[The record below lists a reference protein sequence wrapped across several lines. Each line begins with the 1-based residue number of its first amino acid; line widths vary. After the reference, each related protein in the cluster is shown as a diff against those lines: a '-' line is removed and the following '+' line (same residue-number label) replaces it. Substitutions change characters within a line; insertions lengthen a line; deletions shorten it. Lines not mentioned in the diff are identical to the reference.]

1 MKNVYHVGSGEL
13 TFDIIERI
21 INENLKLELAPEAKE
36 RIQKC
41 RDYLDHK
48 IAESEEP
55 LYGVMQAKTVDVAA
69 KVTGRVET
77 LPVHEG
83 DTVSAGHLLMT
94 LDIPEVEAKLK
105 EVEALKSAATAR
117 QSLVDEGA
125 RPQEIRAAKAQMQ
138 RAQAGQEL
146 AQKTFNR
153 VHALYREGL
162 ISKQKHDEALAQKKS
177 ADELLAA
184 AKEQYDIALTGAR
197 TQEKQAATAL
207 TAQAT
212 GGVEQVESL
221 VKEKNV
227 TSPIASEIS
236 RIYVEI
242 GEVAAAGL
250 PLATLVDLSD
260 QWAVFNIREDDLPK
274 ITKGAVLSAEIP
286 ALNAK
291 NVQFKVYF
299 INPRGDY
306 ATWRATR
313 QSSGYDLRTF
323 EVRARPV
330 QPVSDLRPGMS
341 VIVNR

>member
-1 MKNVYHVGSGEL
+1 MTESNTKKVNKPVLLSAAAVACLLVLGVGFWMG
-13 TFDIIERI
+13 TH
-21 INENLKLELAPEAKE
+21 P
-36 RIQKC
+36 
-41 RDYLDHK
+41 
-48 IAESEEP
+48 SEEP

-83 DTVSAGHLLMT
+83 DTVSAGQLLMT

-341 VIVNR
+341 VIVKR

>member
-1 MKNVYHVGSGEL
+1 MTESNTKKVNKPVLLSAAAVACLVVLGVGFWMGIHP
-13 TFDIIERI
+13 T
-21 INENLKLELAPEAKE
+21 
-36 RIQKC
+36 
-41 RDYLDHK
+41 
-48 IAESEEP
+48 EEP

-83 DTVSAGHLLMT
+83 DTVSAGQLLMT

-105 EVEALKSAATAR
+105 EVEALKSAASAR

-212 GGVEQVESL
+212 GGVEQVQSL

-260 QWAVFNIREDDLPK
+260 QWAVFNIREDDMPK

>member
-1 MKNVYHVGSGEL
+1 MTESNTKKVNKPVLLSAAAVACLLVLGVGFWMG
-13 TFDIIERI
+13 TH
-21 INENLKLELAPEAKE
+21 P
-36 RIQKC
+36 
-41 RDYLDHK
+41 
-48 IAESEEP
+48 SEEP

-83 DTVSAGHLLMT
+83 DTVSAGQLLMT

-260 QWAVFNIREDDLPK
+260 QWAVFNIREDDMPK

>member
-1 MKNVYHVGSGEL
+1 MTESNTKKVNKPVLLSAAAVASLLVLGVGFWMG
-13 TFDIIERI
+13 TH
-21 INENLKLELAPEAKE
+21 P
-36 RIQKC
+36 
-41 RDYLDHK
+41 
-48 IAESEEP
+48 SEEP

-83 DTVSAGHLLMT
+83 DTVSAGQLLMT

-260 QWAVFNIREDDLPK
+260 QWAVFNIREDDMPK

>member
-1 MKNVYHVGSGEL
+1 MTESNTKKVNKPVLLSAAAVACLLVLGVGFWMG
-13 TFDIIERI
+13 TH
-21 INENLKLELAPEAKE
+21 P
-36 RIQKC
+36 
-41 RDYLDHK
+41 
-48 IAESEEP
+48 SEEP

-83 DTVSAGHLLMT
+83 DTVSAGQLLMT

-227 TSPIASEIS
+227 TSPIACEIS

-260 QWAVFNIREDDLPK
+260 QWAVFNIREDDMPK

>member
-1 MKNVYHVGSGEL
+1 MTESNTKKVNKPVLLSAAAVVCLLVLGVGFWMG
-13 TFDIIERI
+13 TH
-21 INENLKLELAPEAKE
+21 P
-36 RIQKC
+36 
-41 RDYLDHK
+41 
-48 IAESEEP
+48 SEEP

-83 DTVSAGHLLMT
+83 DTVSAGQLLMT

-330 QPVSDLRPGMS
+330 QHVSDLRPGMS

>member
-1 MKNVYHVGSGEL
+1 MTESNTKKVNKPVLLSAAAVACLVVLGVGFWMG
-13 TFDIIERI
+13 TH
-21 INENLKLELAPEAKE
+21 PT
-36 RIQKC
+36 
-41 RDYLDHK
+41 
-48 IAESEEP
+48 EEP

-83 DTVSAGHLLMT
+83 DTVSAGQLLMT

-105 EVEALKSAATAR
+105 EVEALKSAASAR
-117 QSLVDEGA
+117 QSLVDEGG

-162 ISKQKHDEALAQKKS
+162 ISKQKHDEALAQKKN

-212 GGVEQVESL
+212 GGVEQVQSL

-260 QWAVFNIREDDLPK
+260 QWAVFNIREDDMPK

>member
-1 MKNVYHVGSGEL
+1 MTESNTKKVNKPVLLSAAAVACLVVLGVGFWMG
-13 TFDIIERI
+13 TH
-21 INENLKLELAPEAKE
+21 PT
-36 RIQKC
+36 
-41 RDYLDHK
+41 
-48 IAESEEP
+48 EEP

-83 DTVSAGHLLMT
+83 DTVSAGQLLMT

-212 GGVEQVESL
+212 GGVEQVQSL

-260 QWAVFNIREDDLPK
+260 QWAVFNIREDDMPK

>member
-1 MKNVYHVGSGEL
+1 MTESNTKKVNKPVLLSAAVVACLLVLGVGFWMG
-13 TFDIIERI
+13 TH
-21 INENLKLELAPEAKE
+21 P
-36 RIQKC
+36 
-41 RDYLDHK
+41 
-48 IAESEEP
+48 SEEP

-83 DTVSAGHLLMT
+83 DTVSAGQLLMT

-153 VHALYREGL
+153 VHALYREVL

-212 GGVEQVESL
+212 GGVEQVQSL

-260 QWAVFNIREDDLPK
+260 QWAVFNIREDDMPK

>member
-1 MKNVYHVGSGEL
+1 MTESNTKKVNKPVLLSAAAVACLLVLGVVFWMVTH
-13 TFDIIERI
+13 
-21 INENLKLELAPEAKE
+21 P
-36 RIQKC
+36 
-41 RDYLDHK
+41 
-48 IAESEEP
+48 SEEP

-83 DTVSAGHLLMT
+83 DTVSAGQLLMT

>member
-1 MKNVYHVGSGEL
+1 MNDTKKKKTLVLSAAAAAVVVLGIGFWLGTHPGS
-13 TFDIIERI
+13 
-21 INENLKLELAPEAKE
+21 
-36 RIQKC
+36 
-41 RDYLDHK
+41 
-48 IAESEEP
+48 EP
-55 LYGVMQAKTVDVAA
+55 LYGVMQAKTIDVAS
-69 KVTGRVET
+69 KVTGRVESLNIT
-77 LPVHEG
+77 EG
-83 DTVSAGHLLMT
+83 DEVTAGQVLLT

-105 EVEALKSAATAR
+105 EVEAMRSAASAKK
-117 QSLVDEGA
+117 SLVDEGA
-125 RPQEIRAAKAQMQ
+125 RPQEIRAAKAQMLQ
-138 RAQAGQEL
+138 AQAGQEL

-162 ISKQKHDEALAQKKS
+162 ISKQKHDEALAQKRS
-177 ADELLAA
+177 ADELLAM
-184 AKEQYDIALTGAR
+184 AKEQYDIAQTGAR
-197 TQEKQAATAL
+197 TQEKEAASAL
-207 TAQAT
+207 TAQAA
-212 GGVEQVESL
+212 GGVEQVASL

-227 TSPIASEIS
+227 TAPIASEVS
-236 RIYVEI
+236 RVYVEK

-250 PLATLVDLSD
+250 PLASLVDLTD
-260 QWAVFNIREDDLPK
+260 QWAVFNIREDDMPK

>member
-1 MKNVYHVGSGEL
+1 MTESNTKKVNKPVLLSAAAVACLLVLGVGFWMG
-13 TFDIIERI
+13 TH
-21 INENLKLELAPEAKE
+21 P
-36 RIQKC
+36 
-41 RDYLDHK
+41 
-48 IAESEEP
+48 SEEP

-83 DTVSAGHLLMT
+83 DTVNAGQLLMT

-212 GGVEQVESL
+212 GGVEQVQSL

-260 QWAVFNIREDDLPK
+260 QWAVFNIREDDMPK

>member
-1 MKNVYHVGSGEL
+1 MTESNTKKVNKPVLLSAAAVACLLVLGVGFWMG
-13 TFDIIERI
+13 TH
-21 INENLKLELAPEAKE
+21 P
-36 RIQKC
+36 
-41 RDYLDHK
+41 
-48 IAESEEP
+48 SEEP

-83 DTVSAGHLLMT
+83 DTVSAGQLLMT

-260 QWAVFNIREDDLPK
+260 QWVVFNIREDDLPK

>member
-1 MKNVYHVGSGEL
+1 MTESNTKKVNKPVLLSAAAVACLVVLGVGFWMG
-13 TFDIIERI
+13 TH
-21 INENLKLELAPEAKE
+21 P
-36 RIQKC
+36 
-41 RDYLDHK
+41 
-48 IAESEEP
+48 SEEP

-83 DTVSAGHLLMT
+83 DTVSAGQLLMT

-105 EVEALKSAATAR
+105 EVEALKSAASAR

-260 QWAVFNIREDDLPK
+260 QWAVFNIREDDMPK

-306 ATWRATR
+306 ASWRATR
-313 QSSGYDLRTF
+313 QASGYDLRTF

>member
-1 MKNVYHVGSGEL
+1 MTESNTKKVNKPVLLSAAAVACLLVLGVGFWMG
-13 TFDIIERI
+13 TH
-21 INENLKLELAPEAKE
+21 P
-36 RIQKC
+36 
-41 RDYLDHK
+41 
-48 IAESEEP
+48 SEEP

-83 DTVSAGHLLMT
+83 DTVSAGQLLMT

-260 QWAVFNIREDDLPK
+260 QWAVFNIREDDMQK

>member
-1 MKNVYHVGSGEL
+1 MTESNTKKVNKPVLLSAAAVACLLVLGVGFWMG
-13 TFDIIERI
+13 TH
-21 INENLKLELAPEAKE
+21 P
-36 RIQKC
+36 
-41 RDYLDHK
+41 
-48 IAESEEP
+48 SEEP

-83 DTVSAGHLLMT
+83 DTVSAGQLLMT

-207 TAQAT
+207 TAQAA

>member
-1 MKNVYHVGSGEL
+1 MTESNTKKVNKPVLLSAAAVACLLVLGVGFWMG
-13 TFDIIERI
+13 TH
-21 INENLKLELAPEAKE
+21 P
-36 RIQKC
+36 
-41 RDYLDHK
+41 
-48 IAESEEP
+48 SEEP

-77 LPVHEG
+77 LHVHEG
-83 DTVSAGHLLMT
+83 DTVSAGQLLMT

>member
-1 MKNVYHVGSGEL
+1 MTESNTKKVNKPVLLSAAAVACLLVLGVGFWMG
-13 TFDIIERI
+13 TH
-21 INENLKLELAPEAKE
+21 P
-36 RIQKC
+36 
-41 RDYLDHK
+41 
-48 IAESEEP
+48 SEEP

-83 DTVSAGHLLMT
+83 DTVSAGQLLMT

-260 QWAVFNIREDDLPK
+260 QWAVFNIREDDMPK
-274 ITKGAVLSAEIP
+274 ITKGAVLLAEIP

>member
-1 MKNVYHVGSGEL
+1 MTESNTKKVNKPVLLSAAAVACLLVLGVGFWMG
-13 TFDIIERI
+13 TH
-21 INENLKLELAPEAKE
+21 P
-36 RIQKC
+36 
-41 RDYLDHK
+41 
-48 IAESEEP
+48 SEEP

-83 DTVSAGHLLMT
+83 DTVSAGQLLMT

-260 QWAVFNIREDDLPK
+260 QWAVFNIREDDMPK

-330 QPVSDLRPGMS
+330 QHVSDLRPGMS

>member
-1 MKNVYHVGSGEL
+1 MTESNTKKVNKPVLLSAAAVACLLVLGVGFWMG
-13 TFDIIERI
+13 TH
-21 INENLKLELAPEAKE
+21 P
-36 RIQKC
+36 
-41 RDYLDHK
+41 
-48 IAESEEP
+48 SEEP

-83 DTVSAGHLLMT
+83 DTVSAGQLLMT

-260 QWAVFNIREDDLPK
+260 QWAVFNIREDDMPK

-291 NVQFKVYF
+291 NLRFKVYF

>member
-1 MKNVYHVGSGEL
+1 MTESNTKKVNKPVLLSAAAVACLVVLGVGFWMG
-13 TFDIIERI
+13 TH
-21 INENLKLELAPEAKE
+21 P
-36 RIQKC
+36 
-41 RDYLDHK
+41 
-48 IAESEEP
+48 SEEP

-83 DTVSAGHLLMT
+83 DTVSAGQLLMT

-105 EVEALKSAATAR
+105 EVEALKSAASAR

-212 GGVEQVESL
+212 GGVEQVQSL

-260 QWAVFNIREDDLPK
+260 QWAVFNIREDDMPK
-274 ITKGAVLSAEIP
+274 ITKGAVLSAEIS

>member
-1 MKNVYHVGSGEL
+1 MTESNTKKVNKPVLLSAAAVACLVVLGVGFWMG
-13 TFDIIERI
+13 TH
-21 INENLKLELAPEAKE
+21 PT
-36 RIQKC
+36 
-41 RDYLDHK
+41 
-48 IAESEEP
+48 EEP

-83 DTVSAGHLLMT
+83 DTVSAGQLLMT

-105 EVEALKSAATAR
+105 EVEALKSAASAR

-260 QWAVFNIREDDLPK
+260 QWAVFNIREDDMPK

>member
-1 MKNVYHVGSGEL
+1 MTESNTKKVNKPVLLSAAAVACLLVLGVGFWMG
-13 TFDIIERI
+13 TH
-21 INENLKLELAPEAKE
+21 PT
-36 RIQKC
+36 
-41 RDYLDHK
+41 
-48 IAESEEP
+48 EEP

-83 DTVSAGHLLMT
+83 DTVSAGQLLMT

-260 QWAVFNIREDDLPK
+260 QWAVFNIREDDMPK

-330 QPVSDLRPGMS
+330 QHVSDLRPGMS

>member
-1 MKNVYHVGSGEL
+1 MTESNTKKVNKPVLLSAAAVACLLVLGVGFWMG
-13 TFDIIERI
+13 TH
-21 INENLKLELAPEAKE
+21 P
-36 RIQKC
+36 
-41 RDYLDHK
+41 
-48 IAESEEP
+48 SEEP

-83 DTVSAGHLLMT
+83 DTVSACQLLMT

-260 QWAVFNIREDDLPK
+260 QWAVFNIREDDMPK

-291 NVQFKVYF
+291 NLQFKVYF

>member
-1 MKNVYHVGSGEL
+1 MTESNTKKVNKPVLLSAAAVACLLVLGVGFWMG
-13 TFDIIERI
+13 TH
-21 INENLKLELAPEAKE
+21 P
-36 RIQKC
+36 
-41 RDYLDHK
+41 
-48 IAESEEP
+48 SEEP
-55 LYGVMQAKTVDVAA
+55 LYGVMQAKTVDVAT

-83 DTVSAGHLLMT
+83 DTVSAGQLLMT

-105 EVEALKSAATAR
+105 EVEALKSAASAR

-212 GGVEQVESL
+212 GGVEQVQSL

-260 QWAVFNIREDDLPK
+260 QWAVFNIREDDMPK

>member
-1 MKNVYHVGSGEL
+1 MTESNTKKVNKPVLLLGVGFWMG
-13 TFDIIERI
+13 TH
-21 INENLKLELAPEAKE
+21 P
-36 RIQKC
+36 
-41 RDYLDHK
+41 
-48 IAESEEP
+48 SEEP

-83 DTVSAGHLLMT
+83 DTVSAGQLLMT

-260 QWAVFNIREDDLPK
+260 QWAVFNIREDDMPK

>member
-1 MKNVYHVGSGEL
+1 MTESNTKKVNKPVLLSAAAVACLLVLGVGFWMG
-13 TFDIIERI
+13 TH
-21 INENLKLELAPEAKE
+21 P
-36 RIQKC
+36 
-41 RDYLDHK
+41 
-48 IAESEEP
+48 SEEP

-83 DTVSAGHLLMT
+83 DTVSAGQLLMT

-125 RPQEIRAAKAQMQ
+125 RPQEIRTAKAQMQ

-330 QPVSDLRPGMS
+330 QHVSDLRPGMS

>member
-1 MKNVYHVGSGEL
+1 MTESNTKKVNKPVLLSAAAVACLLVLGVGFWMG
-13 TFDIIERI
+13 TH
-21 INENLKLELAPEAKE
+21 P
-36 RIQKC
+36 
-41 RDYLDHK
+41 
-48 IAESEEP
+48 SEEP

-83 DTVSAGHLLMT
+83 DTVSAGQLLMT

-323 EVRARPV
+323 EVRAR
-330 QPVSDLRPGMS
+330 QSCAD
-341 VIVNR
+341 

>member
-1 MKNVYHVGSGEL
+1 MTESNTKKVNKPVLLSAAAVACLLVLGVGFWMG
-13 TFDIIERI
+13 TH
-21 INENLKLELAPEAKE
+21 P
-36 RIQKC
+36 
-41 RDYLDHK
+41 
-48 IAESEEP
+48 SEEP

-83 DTVSAGHLLMT
+83 DTVSAGQLLMT

-260 QWAVFNIREDDLPK
+260 QWAVFNIREDDMPK
-274 ITKGAVLSAEIP
+274 ITQGAVLSAEIP

-330 QPVSDLRPGMS
+330 QHVSDLRPGMS

>member
-1 MKNVYHVGSGEL
+1 MTESNTKKVNKPVLRAAAVACLVVLGVGFWMG
-13 TFDIIERI
+13 TH
-21 INENLKLELAPEAKE
+21 PT
-36 RIQKC
+36 
-41 RDYLDHK
+41 
-48 IAESEEP
+48 EEP

-83 DTVSAGHLLMT
+83 DTVSAGQLLMT

-260 QWAVFNIREDDLPK
+260 QWAVFNIREDDMPK

>member
-1 MKNVYHVGSGEL
+1 MTESNTKKVNKPVLLSAAAVACLLVLGVGFWMG
-13 TFDIIERI
+13 TH
-21 INENLKLELAPEAKE
+21 P
-36 RIQKC
+36 
-41 RDYLDHK
+41 
-48 IAESEEP
+48 SEEP

-83 DTVSAGHLLMT
+83 DTVSAGQLLMT

-260 QWAVFNIREDDLPK
+260 QWAVFNIREEDMPK

>member
-1 MKNVYHVGSGEL
+1 MTESNTKKVNKPVLLSAAAVACLVVLGVGFWMG
-13 TFDIIERI
+13 TH
-21 INENLKLELAPEAKE
+21 PT
-36 RIQKC
+36 
-41 RDYLDHK
+41 
-48 IAESEEP
+48 EEP
-55 LYGVMQAKTVDVAA
+55 LYGVMQVKTVDVAA

-83 DTVSAGHLLMT
+83 DTVSAGQLLMT

-212 GGVEQVESL
+212 GGVEQVQSL

-260 QWAVFNIREDDLPK
+260 QWAVFNIREDDMPK

>member
-1 MKNVYHVGSGEL
+1 MTESNTKKVHKPVLLSAAAVACLLVLGVGFWMG
-13 TFDIIERI
+13 TH
-21 INENLKLELAPEAKE
+21 P
-36 RIQKC
+36 
-41 RDYLDHK
+41 
-48 IAESEEP
+48 SEEP

-83 DTVSAGHLLMT
+83 DTVSAGQLLMT

>member
-1 MKNVYHVGSGEL
+1 MTESNTKKVNKPVLLSAAAVACLVVLGVGFWMG
-13 TFDIIERI
+13 TH
-21 INENLKLELAPEAKE
+21 P
-36 RIQKC
+36 
-41 RDYLDHK
+41 
-48 IAESEEP
+48 SEEP

-83 DTVSAGHLLMT
+83 DTVSAGQVLMT

-105 EVEALKSAATAR
+105 EVEALKSAASAR

-260 QWAVFNIREDDLPK
+260 QWAVFNIREDDMPK

>member
-1 MKNVYHVGSGEL
+1 MTESNTKKVNKPVLLSAAAVACLLVLGVGFWMG
-13 TFDIIERI
+13 TH
-21 INENLKLELAPEAKE
+21 P
-36 RIQKC
+36 
-41 RDYLDHK
+41 
-48 IAESEEP
+48 SEEP

-83 DTVSAGHLLMT
+83 DTVSAGQLLMT

-291 NVQFKVYF
+291 NVQFEVYF

>member
-1 MKNVYHVGSGEL
+1 MTESNTKKVNKPVLLSAAAVACLLVLGVGFWMG
-13 TFDIIERI
+13 TH
-21 INENLKLELAPEAKE
+21 P
-36 RIQKC
+36 
-41 RDYLDHK
+41 
-48 IAESEEP
+48 SEEP

-69 KVTGRVET
+69 KVTGRIET

-83 DTVSAGHLLMT
+83 DTVSAGQLLMT

>member
-1 MKNVYHVGSGEL
+1 MTESNTKKVNKPVLLSAAAVACLLVLGVGFWMG
-13 TFDIIERI
+13 TH
-21 INENLKLELAPEAKE
+21 PT
-36 RIQKC
+36 
-41 RDYLDHK
+41 
-48 IAESEEP
+48 EEP

-83 DTVSAGHLLMT
+83 DTVSTGQLLMT

-105 EVEALKSAATAR
+105 EVEALKSAASAR

-162 ISKQKHDEALAQKKS
+162 ISKQKHEQALAQKQS

-212 GGVEQVESL
+212 GGVEQVQSL

-260 QWAVFNIREDDLPK
+260 QWAVFNIREDDMPK

>member
-1 MKNVYHVGSGEL
+1 MTESNTKKVNKPVLLSAAAVACLLVLGGGFWMGTH
-13 TFDIIERI
+13 
-21 INENLKLELAPEAKE
+21 P
-36 RIQKC
+36 
-41 RDYLDHK
+41 
-48 IAESEEP
+48 SEEP

-83 DTVSAGHLLMT
+83 DTVSAGQLLMT

-330 QPVSDLRPGMS
+330 QHVSDLRPGMS